1 MRPTKFSSRVF
12 QELPPNLSHYVESDR
27 NIWVEGNPKRGRL
40 VLLNRT
46 GNFSDLESLAVERR
60 HLIKMMGHEQ
70 ARAFKYKSGF
80 EQGRRDARRHMAEY
94 GENYRLALQ
103 TALVQGQLQGKF
115 SAETLEFDFNLEE
128 RTLQRVIELHS
139 SAEAHVHSMSISES
153 QECVCWETSGYFAGH
168 VSEILGLKAVT
179 VEEQCVSQGHETCKL
194 KTKLAHEFDGESHW
208 QLNALELD
216 SFQRQL
222 ENKAELIEQAQKAA
236 RKAQASLGGLSK
248 RLRGD
253 KAVDTIIAD
262 AAAMQPVMNRAKQL
276 MNNQV
281 PVLLIGEQGTGKSVL
296 AKSIHFGGTSKKTPF
311 LMLDSKGL
319 PENMINQE
327 LFGYVPG
334 AFTGAL
340 NEYKGLIAKAHGGS
354 VYIND
359 VAALTLKQQLALV
372 DIIETNSYRPMGGKK
387 SKKADVR
394 IIAGINTSPEK
405 AMKRGLL
412 REELFYALSVGKIEV
427 PPLRNRES
435 DILRMA
441 QSFLTEFQ
449 QRHNRSPMVMSP
461 EFSQALTKSSWPGNI
476 RQLRNVMEHAV
487 ILCPGKTI
495 SPKEMPEEILATRW
509 SKQPQPLTEEVILA
523 TLSKT
528 NNNRSQAADLLG
540 VGRTTLWRAMKK
552 LGLD

>member
-1 MRPTKFSSRVF
+1 MRPNKFSSRVF
-12 QELPPNLSHYVESDR
+12 QELPPILSHYVESDR

-60 HLIKMMGHEQ
+60 HLIKMMGSEQ

-80 EQGRRDARRHMAEY
+80 EQGRRDARRHMIDN
-94 GENYRLALQ
+94 GDNYRLALQ
-103 TALVQGQLQGKF
+103 TALVQGQLQGNYT
-115 SAETLEFDFNLEE
+115 AETVAFDFDLE
-128 RTLQRVIELHS
+128 RKTLHRVIELQS
-139 SAEAHVHSMSISES
+139 SAEAHVHSMATSQG
-153 QECVCWETSGYFAGH
+153 QECACWETSGYLSGH

-179 VEEQCVSQGHETCKL
+179 VETQCASQGHETCKIE
-194 KTKLAHEFDGESHW
+194 TKLAHEFEGESHW
-208 QLNALELD
+208 QLTALELT
-216 SFQRQL
+216 SFEDQL
-222 ENKAELIEQAQKAA
+222 KNKSDLIEQAQKAA

-253 KAVDTIIAD
+253 KAVDTIIAE

-281 PVLLIGEQGTGKSVL
+281 PVLMVGEQGTGKSLL
-296 AKSIHFGGTSKKTPF
+296 AKSIHFGGTSKKSPF

-327 LFGYVPG
+327 LFGYVAG
-334 AFTGAL
+334 AFNGAL

-359 VAALTLKQQLALV
+359 IVALTLKQQLALA
-372 DIIETNSYRPMGGKK
+372 DIIEHNTYSPMGASK

-394 IIAGINTSPEK
+394 IIAGIHTAPEK
-405 AMKRGLL
+405 AMKRGML

-435 DILRMA
+435 DVLRMA
-441 QSFLTEFQ
+441 QSFLAEFQ
-449 QRHNRSPMVMSP
+449 QRHNRPPMVMSP
-461 EFSQALTKSSWPGNI
+461 DFSHALTKSSWPGNI

-487 ILCPGKTI
+487 ILCPGDIIT
-495 SPKEMPEEILATRW
+495 PKEMPEEILATRW

-552 LGLD
+552 IGLD

>member
-1 MRPTKFSSRVF
+1 M
-12 QELPPNLSHYVESDR
+12 
-27 NIWVEGNPKRGRL
+27 
-40 VLLNRT
+40 NRT
-46 GNFSDLESLAVERR
+46 GNFLDLESLAVERR
-60 HLIKMMGHEQ
+60 HLIKMMGEEQ
-70 ARAFKYKSGF
+70 ARAFKYKTGF
-80 EQGRRDARRHMAEY
+80 EQGRRDARRHMTEN
-94 GENYRLALQ
+94 GDNYRLALQ
-103 TALVQGQLQGKF
+103 TALVQGQLQGRYI
-115 SAETLEFDFNLEE
+115 AETLEFDFNMENK
-128 RTLQRVIELHS
+128 TLQRIVELQS
-139 SAEAHVHSMSISES
+139 SAEAHVHSMSISGS
-153 QECVCWETSGYFAGH
+153 QECVCWETSGYLAGH
-168 VSEILGLKAVT
+168 VSEILELKAVT
-179 VEEQCVSQGHETCKL
+179 VEEQCVCQGHETCRL
-194 KTKLAHEFDGESHW
+194 ITKLAHEFEGENHW
-208 QLNALELD
+208 QTKALNLD
-216 SFQRQL
+216 SFQKQL
-222 ENKAELIEQAQKAA
+222 ENKTELIEQAQKAA

-253 KAVDTIIAD
+253 KAVDTIIAE

-281 PVLLIGEQGTGKSVL
+281 PVLLIGEQGTGKSIL

-327 LFGYVPG
+327 LFGYVAG

-340 NEYKGLIAKAHGGS
+340 NEYKGLLSKAQGGS
-354 VYIND
+354 IYIND
-359 VAALTLKQQLALV
+359 IGALSLKQQLALV
-372 DIIETNSYRPMGGKK
+372 EIIEHNTYKPMGGRK
-387 SKKADVR
+387 SKKANVR
-394 IIAGINTSPEK
+394 ILAGINTAPEK
-405 AMKRGLL
+405 AMKRGIL
-412 REELFYALSVGKIEV
+412 REELFYALSVGKVEV
-427 PPLRNRES
+427 PPLRTRES

-449 QRHNRSPMVMSP
+449 QRHNRPPMVMSP

-476 RQLRNVMEHAV
+476 RQLRNVLEHAV
-487 ILCPGKTI
+487 ILCPGNTI
-495 SPKEMPEEILATRW
+495 TPKEMPEEILATRW